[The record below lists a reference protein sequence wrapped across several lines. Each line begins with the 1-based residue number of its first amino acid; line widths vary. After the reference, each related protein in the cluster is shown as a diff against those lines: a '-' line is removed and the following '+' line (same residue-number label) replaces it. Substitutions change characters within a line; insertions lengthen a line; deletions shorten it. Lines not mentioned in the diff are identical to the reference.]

1 MAESVEAKISDLL
14 LGHLAEFPQSPAL
27 PIAWPGLPFTPP
39 SGTYLEATLIPNTNV
54 NRGLGTDDST
64 QFRGILQVA
73 VMASANEGIIA
84 AMEIAS
90 HIADHFERGTAL
102 SEGTLR
108 VKFEGRPSIAPYMQE
123 PDRLRIPVSI
133 RWHAFWRT

>member
-14 LGHLAEFPQSPAL
+14 LGHLAEFPESPAL

-73 VMASANEGIIA
+73 VMAPANEGIIA
-84 AMEIAS
+84 ATEIAS
-90 HIADHFERGTAL
+90 LIADHFDRGA
-102 SEGTLR
+102 SIQEGTLR
-108 VKFEGRPSIAPYMQE
+108 VKIEGRPSIAPYMQE
-123 PDRLRIPVSI
+123 PDRLRVPVSI
-133 RWHAFWRT
+133 RWHAFA